1 MGKKTKFQTQ
11 MEQLYNVCSKID
23 AKFILTI
30 YNEPYV
36 ITHLGERKEAVFI
49 KNMAFTGILQD
60 EFCNINGYD
69 IEPDAIRRF
78 QEVLHNKFFVNKN
91 NRLEKA
97 ELYQRVAEKDGNI
110 YIDLNN
116 EKGQIIE
123 VTKDG
128 WEIVEDAPVLFERGN
143 HMAELPTPKEGG
155 NLDDLK
161 DFVRL
166 ANPKD
171 FPLIKAWLV
180 NCFVQGNQQPC
191 LSVNG
196 EAGSGKSTFC
206 GMLKMIVDPEQ
217 NETGQMISRNEDNTI
232 LTVSKRHCT
241 FFDNASNVTAELS
254 DFFCIVATGGIREVR
269 KLYTT
274 DEVVQQRFKN
284 PVILNGINDMI
295 FRGDLADRAVKV
307 ELEKN
312 EKDGDYAKIMK
323 RFKSKRAE
331 FFGAILSMLVTYLQR
346 REKFDE
352 RLMQSS
358 TRMKQFGILGTIL
371 EPELDLKTGDFLKLY
386 DENKDASAANVIE
399 GHPMFE
405 PIQRLLAENH
415 GKWSGTPTQFYE
427 ALVDRTHKNLQNA
440 ISKRP
445 GGELKRIK
453 RELQKQGITFK
464 TEVGRNRLIE
474 LSKEQEEPTEIE
486 RLKPRKGI
494 VIL

>member
-1 MGKKTKFQTQ
+1 MSKKSKFQTQ
-11 MEQLYNVCSKID
+11 MEQLYNVCSKLD

-36 ITHLGERKEAVFI
+36 ITHFRGRKEALFV
-49 KNMAFTGILQD
+49 KDSGGFTGVLQ
-60 EFCNINGYD
+60 EAFFQQNGYD

-78 QEVLHNKFFVNKN
+78 QEVMHNKLFVNEEM
-91 NRLEKA
+91 EKA
-97 ELYQRVAEKDGNI
+97 QLYKRVAEMDGKI
-110 YIDLNN
+110 YIDLND

-123 VTKDG
+123 VTKNG
-128 WEIVEDAPVLFERGN
+128 WEIIEDAPVLFERGN
-143 HMAELPTPKEGG
+143 HMAELPIPKEGG
-155 NLDDLK
+155 SLDDLK
-161 DFVRL
+161 EFARL
-166 ANPKD
+166 ANPKY

-196 EAGSGKSTFC
+196 ETGSGKSTFC
-206 GMLKMIVDPEQ
+206 GILKMTADPEQ
-217 NETGQMISRNEDNTI
+217 TETGQRISAKEENTI

-241 FFDNASNVTAELS
+241 FFDNASNVTADLS
-254 DFFCIVATGGIREVR
+254 DFFCIVATGGVREVR

-274 DEVVQQRFKN
+274 DEIVQQRFKN

-295 FRGDLADRAVKV
+295 FRGDLADRAIKI

-312 EKDGDYAKIMK
+312 ENDGDYAKIMK
-323 RFKSKRAE
+323 RFESKRAE

-346 REKFDE
+346 REIFDE

-371 EPELDLKTGDFLKLY
+371 EPELGLKTGEFLKLY
-386 DENKDASAANVIE
+386 AENKEASAANVIE

-405 PIQRLLAENH
+405 PIQRLLTQNH
-415 GKWSGTPTQFYE
+415 GKWSGTPTEFYE
-427 ALVDRTHKNLQNA
+427 ALVGHTHKNLQNA

-453 RELQKQGITFK
+453 QELKKHGILFK
-464 TEVGRNRLIE
+464 TEIGKKRLIE
-474 LSKEQEEPTEIE
+474 LWIEKEETKEPE